1 MKLLDLESFLNI
13 EKEKMVIKHKDSE
26 QSIMI
31 CLKLKKDLLNLVSS
45 QNQRNST
52 SEEQLKLLMQPMLS
66 LLDSRMIPKD
76 FKEIT

>member
-26 QSIMI
+26 QLIMI

-45 QNQRNST
+45 QNQRSST

>member
-45 QNQRNST
+45 QNQRSST